1 MDGYLYNELNVA
13 KRDLVNSTLL
23 RRLTTSSIFQL
34 CYKKKEAKWKK
45 KTWHICMCRHKTNFV
60 GLPLV
65 NENFWSVP
73 GQVYFDF

>member
-1 MDGYLYNELNVA
+1 MKE
-13 KRDLVNSTLL
+13 KDLAYML
-23 RRLTTSSIFQL
+23 
-34 CYKKKEAKWKK
+34 
-45 KTWHICMCRHKTNFV
+45 CMCRHKTNFV